1 MEKSEKKWDAFI
13 SHAVEDQESFVR
25 KLADTLNRLGLSV
38 WYAETALRVGQSL
51 SRSIDMGIAQS
62 RYGIVVISKHFMAKH
77 WPEYELRGLVCRESM
92 EDSVILPVWH
102 GITKQQVAE
111 FSPSLADKFALDTAR
126 EEATDIALKLL
137 REIRPDIYNKHER
150 AQLEKLASGE
160 AMRELQE
167 QIEQARMALEEA
179 QHELGEYKSQFTCPY
194 CGAALASRNEAPL
207 DAEQDHWDM
216 VETFA
221 CGYSSF
227 GGEIQTP
234 CPADPKFPRFE
245 DFDLRFTELAR
256 DPVWKWSCVAIG
268 KTRMAKQLQLTHGL
282 GRTQEEAASRVRESY
297 SHYAHRQI

>member
-1 MEKSEKKWDAFI
+1 MQKPDKKWDVFI

-25 KLADTLNRLGLSV
+25 KLAATLTRLGLSV

-62 RYGIVVISKHFMAKH
+62 LYGIVVISKHFMAKH
-77 WPEYELRGLVCRESM
+77 WPEYELRGLVCREST

-102 GITKQQVAE
+102 GVTKQQVAE

-137 REIRPDIYNKHER
+137 REIRPDLYRQHPR
-150 AQLEKLASGE
+150 AQLEKIASGD
-160 AMRELQE
+160 AMRDLQE
-167 QIEQARMALEEA
+167 QIEQARTALEEV
-179 QHELGEYKSQFTCPY
+179 QHELGQYKAEFTCPY
-194 CGAALASRNEAPL
+194 CGAALASKNEVPL

-221 CGYSSF
+221 CGYSSL

-234 CPADPKFPRFE
+234 CPADPNFPRFE
-245 DFDLRFTELAR
+245 DFELRFTELAG

-268 KTRMAKQLQLTHGL
+268 KTRMAKNLQLTHGL
-282 GRTQEEAASRVRESY
+282 GRTQDEAVRHVKESY
-297 SHYAHRQI
+297 GHYARR